1 MALAAGIVL
10 AGALAFG
17 LPAGRDV
24 LVSSL
29 LLVHI
34 TRPLQPGL
42 LHRLTEPP
50 SRESVMFPG
59 GGRTMAATLYR
70 SASASGGAAVILIH
84 GVNEQGKDDP
94 RIVWLADLLARAGFT
109 VLTPDFLGFKS
120 LTLRTSDVE
129 ELVASVLYLATRSDG
144 ERPRRIGLIGF
155 SYGAGPALV
164 AAADAR
170 VRDRVQFVVSFGGY
184 YNLVNV
190 ITFITTGYYEFEGAP
205 SSPPSTVAGSSCA
218 TTWT

>member
-1 MALAAGIVL
+1 MVLAGGTIL

-42 LHRLTEPP
+42 LHQLTESP

-59 GGRTMAATLYR
+59 GGRTTAATLYR
-70 SASASGGAAVILIH
+70 SARASGGAAVILIH

-94 RIVWLADLLARAGFT
+94 RIVWLADLEDRGDVHLAITRVFQHVRPNFPALSVTSG
-109 VLTPDFLGFKS
+109 V
-120 LTLRTSDVE
+120 RTS
-129 ELVASVLYLATRSDG
+129 Y
-144 ERPRRIGLIGF
+144 RR
-155 SYGAGPALV
+155 
-164 AAADAR
+164 
-170 VRDRVQFVVSFGGY
+170 
-184 YNLVNV
+184 
-190 ITFITTGYYEFEGAP
+190 
-205 SSPPSTVAGSSCA
+205 AGSSSR
-218 TTWT
+218 